1 MTDIALQQVSRPGE
15 PPSFDIAL
23 DGPDLA
29 TDDGLRTAVIVSLFS
44 DARARDDDV
53 IPDGTTERRGYWTD
67 VFSLIAGDAFGG
79 RLWLLARE
87 KQTPD
92 VLLRAEGYAREALQ
106 WMIDDGVA
114 RSVTV
119 SAEIVRDGVLG
130 LAIEIARANGST
142 AQYRFERFWSG
153 V

>member
-1 MTDIALQQVSRPGE
+1 MTDIALRQTSKPGE

-23 DGPDLA
+23 DGADVVH
-29 TDDGLRTAVIVSLFS
+29 DDGLETSVILSLFT
-44 DARARDDDV
+44 DRRAADDDV
-53 IPDGTTERRGYWTD
+53 LPGGDDDRRGWWADAY
-67 VFSLIAGDAFGG
+67 AGVVGDRIGS

-142 AQYRFERFWSG
+142 AQYRFERFWRG